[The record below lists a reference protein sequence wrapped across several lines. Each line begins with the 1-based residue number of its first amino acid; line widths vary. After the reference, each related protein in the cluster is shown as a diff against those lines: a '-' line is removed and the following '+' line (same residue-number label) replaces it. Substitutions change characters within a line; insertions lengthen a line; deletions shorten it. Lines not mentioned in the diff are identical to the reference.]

1 MRSFPTVAACLMA
14 ANLMVTGCVNTAL
27 TKAITEAPNLREK
40 PRMLRS
46 YRAAQLQKS
55 DATYAFALRVPV
67 GPPAAELS
75 VAVINPGN
83 YKVAASVGHGEFKN
97 GVAPVWPQ
105 TDWTLP
111 AQPLDPPSPP
121 KATVILLHGFQDSK
135 EDMIHWALYL
145 AQHGYRAVPVDL
157 RGHGRST
164 GDWVGYGAFE
174 ARDLKQV
181 IDELERR
188 QLVAGRI
195 GILGISYG
203 ASVGLQLA
211 GLDKRVEAVVALEP
225 FSDPRIAV
233 KEFARAVVPGFVR
246 GWTDQDFS
254 TAEDRASQMA
264 GFSWNNANVER
275 AVAESDASILYV
287 YADND
292 HWISPQNSQR
302 LAEVTHGIHA
312 IETVHFQKSGIED
325 HVLLSWLLEP
335 MAPGVVTW
343 FDECLA
349 RPRDGLRARL
359 NAQGFLD

>member
-1 MRSFPTVAACLMA
+1 MRSFPTVAPCLLA
-14 ANLMVTGCVNTAL
+14 TSLMVAGCVNTAL
-27 TKAITEAPNLREK
+27 TRAITEAPNLREK

-46 YRAAQLQKS
+46 YRAAELQKC
-55 DATYAFALRVPV
+55 DATYRMALRVPV
-67 GPPAAELS
+67 GPPGAELS
-75 VAVINPGN
+75 VAVIDPGN

-111 AQPLDPPSPP
+111 AEALDPPSPP
-121 KATVILLHGFQDSK
+121 KATVIALHGFQDST

-145 AQHGYRAVPVDL
+145 AQHGYRSVLVDL

-164 GDWVGYGAFE
+164 GNWVGYGAFE
-174 ARDLKQV
+174 AGDLKHV

-195 GILGISYG
+195 GVLGISYG
-203 ASVGLQLA
+203 ASVGLELA
-211 GLDKRVEAVVALEP
+211 GLDKRVEAAVAIEP
-225 FSDPRIAV
+225 FSEPRVAV
-233 KEFARAVVPGFVR
+233 KEFARAVVPALVS
-246 GWTDQDFS
+246 GWTDRDFS
-254 TAEDRASQMA
+254 AAEDRAGHLA
-264 GFSWNNANVER
+264 GFSWTDANVEG
-275 AVAESDASILYV
+275 AVAKTEAPILYL

-292 HWISPQNSQR
+292 HWVSPQNSLR
-302 LAEVTHGIHA
+302 LAEVTQGIHA
-312 IETVHFQKSGIED
+312 VEVVHFEKSGIED

-349 RPRDGLRARL
+349 RPSGGLKARL
-359 NAQGFLD
+359 IARGFLD

>member
-1 MRSFPTVAACLMA
+1 
-14 ANLMVTGCVNTAL
+14 MVTGCVNTAL

-46 YRAAQLQKS
+46 YRAAQLRKS
-55 DATYAFALRVPV
+55 DATYAVALRVLV

-75 VAVINPGN
+75 VAVIDPGN
-83 YKVAASVGHGEFKN
+83 YRVAASVGHGEFKD

-111 AQPLDPPSPP
+111 AQPLDPPSPA
-121 KATVILLHGFQDSK
+121 KATVIVLHGFQDSK

-164 GDWVGYGAFE
+164 GNWVGYGAFE
-174 ARDLKQV
+174 ARDLRQV

-188 QLVAGRI
+188 QLVAGKI
-195 GILGISYG
+195 GVLGISYG
-203 ASVGLQLA
+203 ASIGLQLA
-211 GLDKRVEAVVALEP
+211 GLDKRIKAVVAIEP

-233 KEFARAVVPGFVR
+233 REFARAVVPGLVS
-246 GWTDQDFS
+246 GWTDRDFS
-254 TAEDRASQMA
+254 TAEDRAGQLA
-264 GFSWNNANVER
+264 GFSWADANVEG
-275 AVAESDASILYV
+275 AVAETEAPILYL

-292 HWISPQNSQR
+292 HWVSPQNSQR
-302 LAEVTHGIHA
+302 LAAATPGIHA
-312 IETVHFQKSGIED
+312 TEIVHFQKTGIED

-335 MAPGVVTW
+335 MAPGVLSW
-343 FDECLA
+343 LDECLA
-349 RPRDGLRARL
+349 KPSAGLKARL
-359 NAQGFLD
+359 TAQGFLD

>member
-1 MRSFPTVAACLMA
+1 MQPFPTVAAGLLA
-14 ANLMVTGCVNTAL
+14 TSLLVTGCVNSAL
-27 TKAITEAPNLREK
+27 TRAITEAPNLREK

-46 YRAAQLQKS
+46 YRATQLQKS
-55 DATYAFALRVPV
+55 DATYAFALMVPV

-83 YKVAASVGHGEFKN
+83 YQVAASVGHGEFKN

-111 AQPLDPPSPP
+111 VQPLDPPSPP
-121 KATVILLHGFQDSK
+121 KATVLLLHGFQDSK

-145 AQHGYRAVPVDL
+145 AQHGYRTVLVDL

-164 GDWVGYGAFE
+164 GNWVGYGAFE

-188 QLVAGRI
+188 HLVAGRI
-195 GILGISYG
+195 GVLGISYG
-203 ASVGLQLA
+203 ASIGLQLA
-211 GLDKRVEAVVALEP
+211 GLDQRVAAVVAIEP
-225 FSDPRIAV
+225 FSDPRSAV
-233 KEFARAVVPGFVR
+233 EEFARAVVPGFVK

-254 TAEDRASQMA
+254 TAEDRASQLA
-264 GFSWNNANVER
+264 GFSWADANVQA
-275 AVAESDASILYV
+275 AVAETEAPIAYIS
-287 YADND
+287 ADND

-302 LAEVTHGIHA
+302 LAAATHGIHT
-312 IETVHFQKSGIED
+312 IETVHFQKSGLED

-335 MAPGVVTW
+335 MAPSVVTW

-349 RPRDGLRARL
+349 QPSDGLKARL
-359 NAQGFLD
+359 AARGFLD

>member
-1 MRSFPTVAACLMA
+1 MRVFPTVAACLLA
-14 ANLMVTGCVNTAL
+14 TSLMVTGCANNAL
-27 TKAITEAPNLREK
+27 TRAITEAPNLREK
-40 PRMLRS
+40 PRMLRP

-83 YKVAASVGHGEFKN
+83 YKVAASVGHGDFKD

-111 AQPLDPPSPP
+111 AQPLAPP
-121 KATVILLHGFQDSK
+121 KATVIVLHGFQESK

-145 AQHGYRAVPVDL
+145 AQHDYRAVLVDL

-164 GDWVGYGAFE
+164 GNWVGYGAFE

-181 IDELERR
+181 IDELARR

-211 GLDKRVEAVVALEP
+211 GLDKRIEAVVAMEP

-254 TAEDRASQMA
+254 IAEDRASQMA
-264 GFSWNNANVER
+264 GFSWRDANVEG
-275 AVAESDASILYV
+275 AVAETEAPILYLC
-287 YADND
+287 ADND

-302 LAEVTHGIHA
+302 LADMTHGIHA
-312 IETVHFQKSGIED
+312 LETVHFQKSGIED
-325 HVLLSWLLEP
+325 HVLFSWLLEP
-335 MAPGVVTW
+335 MAPSVLTW

-349 RPRDGLRARL
+349 KPSDGLKARL
-359 NAQGFLD
+359 TARGFLD

>member
-1 MRSFPTVAACLMA
+1 MRSFPTVAACLLTTS
-14 ANLMVTGCVNTAL
+14 LMVTGCVNAAL
-27 TKAITEAPNLREK
+27 TRAITEAPNLREK

-46 YRAAQLQKS
+46 YRVAQLQKS
-55 DATYAFALRVPV
+55 DATYAIALRVPV

-83 YKVAASVGHGEFKN
+83 FKVAASVGHGEFKD

-105 TDWTLP
+105 TVWTLP

-121 KATVILLHGFQDSK
+121 KATVIVLHGFQDSK

-145 AQHGYRAVPVDL
+145 AEHGYRAVLVDL

-164 GDWVGYGAFE
+164 GNWVGYGAFE
-174 ARDLKQV
+174 SRDLKQV

-211 GLDKRVEAVVALEP
+211 GLDKRAEAVVAIEP
-225 FSDPRIAV
+225 FSDPRAAV
-233 KEFARAVVPGFVR
+233 MEFARAVVPGFVR

-254 TAEDRASQMA
+254 IAEERASHLA
-264 GFSWNNANVER
+264 GFSWKDADVKG
-275 AVAESDASILYV
+275 AVAETEASILYLH
-287 YADND
+287 ADND
-292 HWISPQNSQR
+292 HWISPRNSQS

-335 MAPGVVTW
+335 MAPSVVTW
-343 FDECLA
+343 FDECLDK
-349 RPRDGLRARL
+349 PSDGLRARL
-359 NAQGFLD
+359 TAQGFLD

>member
-1 MRSFPTVAACLMA
+1 
-14 ANLMVTGCVNTAL
+14 MVTGCVNTAV
-27 TKAITEAPNLREK
+27 TRAITEAPNLREK
-40 PRMLRS
+40 PRMLRP
-46 YRAAQLQKS
+46 YRSAQLQKS

-83 YKVAASVGHGEFKN
+83 YKVAVSVGHGEFRD
-97 GVAPVWPQ
+97 GVAPAWPQ

-121 KATVILLHGFQDSK
+121 KGTVILLHGFQDSK

-145 AQHGYRAVPVDL
+145 AQNGYRAVLVDL

-181 IDELERR
+181 IDDLERR
-188 QLVAGRI
+188 RLAVGRI
-195 GILGISYG
+195 GVLGISYG
-203 ASVGLQLA
+203 ASIGLELA
-211 GLDKRVEAVVALEP
+211 GLDKRVEAVVAIEP

-233 KEFARAVVPGFVR
+233 REFARAVVPGLVK

-254 TAEDRASQMA
+254 IAEDRASRLA
-264 GFSWNNANVER
+264 GFSWSDADVEK
-275 AVAESDASILYV
+275 AVAETTASILYI
-287 YADND
+287 YAVND
-292 HWISPQNSQR
+292 HWVSPQNAQR
-302 LAEVTHGIHA
+302 LAEVTRGIHGL
-312 IETVHFQKSGIED
+312 ETVRFQQTGIED

-335 MAPGVVTW
+335 MAPSVLRC

-349 RPRDGLRARL
+349 KPSG
-359 NAQGFLD
+359 GH